1 MPGGGAVQVEVGS
14 AGDAV
19 HVTVADEGPGIRPED
34 AAHLF
39 DPFYTTKPKGTG
51 LGLAIC
57 RRIAEAHGGRI
68 AVDPPVGRGARLR
81 VELPAP
87 PGPAAPAAQR
97 TAEDP
102 LQFARGGRPAP
113 RGAGLGNGARP

>member
-1 MPGGGAVQVEVGS
+1 TVRVQVGA

-19 HVTVADEGPGIRPED
+19 HATVEDEGPGIRPED

-39 DPFYTTKPKGTG
+39 EPFYTTKSKGTG

-68 AVDPPVGRGARLR
+68 ALEPAAGPGARLR

-87 PGPAAPAAQR
+87 PAPPAAQQVA
-97 TAEDP
+97 TDP
-102 LQFARGGRPAP
+102 FQLARGGRPAP
-113 RGAGLGNGARP
+113 RGAGLGNGALP

>member
-1 MPGGGAVQVEVGS
+1 
-14 AGDAV
+14 
-19 HVTVADEGPGIRPED
+19 
-34 AAHLF
+34 
-39 DPFYTTKPKGTG
+39 

-68 AVDPPVGRGARLR
+68 AVEPHGGPGARLR

-87 PGPAAPAAQR
+87 SGAVAPAAQR

-102 LQFARGGRPAP
+102 FQLSRGGRPAP
-113 RGAGLGNGARP
+113 RGAGLGSGALP